1 MEILYTKKDIDF
13 QVKILANQ
21 LNIKHKNLKS
31 NTVFICVLDGGY
43 HFFSDIVKLL
53 DFDIQLDF
61 MRVKSYEGKR
71 KQGDLKII
79 KDIHHSI
86 EGKHVYLVDDFLDS
100 GTTIHK
106 LVEYVHIKN
115 PNTINIL
122 TFLKR
127 KNCKYNPIHD
137 KLVDGFYYGK
147 ELEGDDWLVG
157 YGMDDDNGYKRN
169 QTDIWKI

>member
-1 MEILYTKKDIDF
+1 
-13 QVKILANQ
+13 
-21 LNIKHKNLKS
+21 
-31 NTVFICVLDGGY
+31 
-43 HFFSDIVKLL
+43 
-53 DFDIQLDF
+53 